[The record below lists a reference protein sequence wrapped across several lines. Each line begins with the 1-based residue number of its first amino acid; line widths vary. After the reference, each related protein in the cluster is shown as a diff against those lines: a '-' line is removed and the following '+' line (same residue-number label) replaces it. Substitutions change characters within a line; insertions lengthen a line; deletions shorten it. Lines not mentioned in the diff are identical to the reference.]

1 MIWRKKLLILG
12 ASVGV
17 ELMRAILDGRA
28 VLAGLPRPGALG
40 EKRAAR

>member
-17 ELMRAILDGRA
+17 ELMKAILDGRA
-28 VLAGLPRPGALG
+28 HLARPLGGPELG
-40 EKRAAR
+40 EKRAHS